1 MADVPG
7 SIAALRVP
15 IARAT
20 PPVAVIYGIGIYWIV
35 WSLAVGLLSAV
46 SLFVRLPISGLYLPA
61 AVLLGSAAAIS
72 VTVRSG
78 GWLAAVALALL
89 GLFYGLALACQSNA
103 GTGRPSC
110 DLGPFFSAHV
120 GELVGAVVGLPLAV
134 VLQKRG
140 GRSTVLLAAAII
152 AIAIPLLLVLFVPL
166 GPVTGSDAYERYLW
180 TIRLEAAAA
189 FAAGA
194 VLAAMAR
201 RAELGLLVLGAALLL
216 PWLGGLRA
224 WWEDWQ
230 FLQARGITLNFN
242 AIVQI
247 EWRSFLP
254 LIYFALVLLG
264 FATERAF
271 GAMRRNIG
279 EQRLRSSDGGVP
291 PDTLEDHRPVTSG

>member
-1 MADVPG
+1 VAYVLG
-7 SIAALRVP
+7 SIARLRLP

-20 PPVAVIYGIGIYWIV
+20 PPVAVAYGIGSYWIV
-35 WSLAVGLLSAV
+35 WSLAVGLLFAA

-61 AVLLGSAAAIS
+61 AALLGSAAAIA

-89 GLFYGLALACQSNA
+89 GLVYGFTLACQPNA

-110 DLGPFFSAHV
+110 DLGQLFSAHV

-134 VLQKRG
+134 AFQKRG

-152 AIAIPLLLVLFVPL
+152 AIAIPLLLVVFVPL
-166 GPVTGSDAYERYLW
+166 GSVTGSDAYERYLW

-216 PWLGGLRA
+216 PWLGSLRA

-242 AIVQI
+242 AIVEI

-264 FATERAF
+264 FAIERAC
-271 GAMRRNIG
+271 GAVRRNIAKP
-279 EQRLRSSDGGVP
+279 RVRNSDGGVP
-291 PDTLEDHRPVTSG
+291 PHAAGIIDP